1 MTTLYE
7 SPIGPLLIDC
17 QAAEHPSEVVRW
29 FDAYFAGKRPAW
41 LPTMHLSG
49 TPFQKRVWQLLT
61 TIPYGTTTTYGA
73 LARSLSPTM
82 SAQAVGQAIH
92 RNPCC
97 ILIPC
102 HRVVGADGSLTGY
115 AYGLEMKQALLHFE
129 QRTL

>member
-1 MTTLYE
+1 
-7 SPIGPLLIDC
+7 
-17 QAAEHPSEVVRW
+17 
-29 FDAYFAGKRPAW
+29 
-41 LPTMHLSG
+41 MHLSG